1 MRKNASLT
9 EKALICGMHKRVPAR
24 ILSEKWD
31 QAIEVLNEMMKAPEI
46 GQEIPVELKVKAMAL
61 LWLNPQTNSV
71 FK

>member
-1 MRKNASLT
+1 
-9 EKALICGMHKRVPAR
+9 MHKRVPAR